1 MRLLSSAT
9 IALVVCHCI
18 GCEQSAPLHTGR
30 PIELEVEPAPLNL
43 APFGDANLA
52 RPRMDDP
59 DASRRPSDA
68 DEAVTLTAPDLAA
81 FTAGPSLALADA
93 ARLASLPK
101 APSTFE
107 QTLKND
113 DGMTQEAIRLFQAGK
128 IDEAVATA
136 QQATARNP
144 DNPGAYELLA
154 ICFANKGQLA
164 RAIPNYDAAIRL
176 QPNNSGYYTQR
187 GSLHL
192 RHHAPLKAQADFD
205 QAISLRDDDPVPFVW
220 RSILYF
226 NMGKL
231 EKALAD
237 SGKALKLNDKIPDA
251 YFIRCLALLQSGR
264 RDEAREAYEAAV
276 ERGLD
281 EGSKAMVRP
290 VFERK

>member
-1 MRLLSSAT
+1 
-9 IALVVCHCI
+9 
-18 GCEQSAPLHTGR
+18 
-30 PIELEVEPAPLNL
+30 
-43 APFGDANLA
+43 
-52 RPRMDDP
+52 
-59 DASRRPSDA
+59 
-68 DEAVTLTAPDLAA
+68 
-81 FTAGPSLALADA
+81 
-93 ARLASLPK
+93 
-101 APSTFE
+101 
-107 QTLKND
+107 
-113 DGMTQEAIRLFQAGK
+113 
-128 IDEAVATA
+128 
-136 QQATARNP
+136 
-144 DNPGAYELLA
+144 
-154 ICFANKGQLA
+154 
-164 RAIPNYDAAIRL
+164 
-176 QPNNSGYYTQR
+176 
-187 GSLHL
+187 LHL

-226 NMGKL
+226 NLGKL